1 MAKKIHTHMKTLYR
15 LLILMFLIS
24 GCTGNRYLL
33 SDKGKDKRFLLEA
46 IKEASKTGEMS
57 QKPMIIVDGIPYR
70 YDKELKNKRL
80 QLTKNDIK
88 QIDRVKKEVG
98 IKIYGDDAKEGLLLI
113 TTKSNS
119 NKDSKSVDKS
129 KVLILLEDREI
140 SKSEMDKIN
149 PNDVESVDVIKDKE
163 KVKQYTSESYD
174 GVVIIH
180 MKNKE

>member
-1 MAKKIHTHMKTLYR
+1 MKTIFR
-15 LLILMFLIS
+15 LLILAILIS

-33 SDKGKDKRFLLEA
+33 SDKGKDKRFLIDA

-57 QKPMIIVDGIPYR
+57 QKPMIVIDGIPYR

-88 QIDRVKKEVG
+88 QIDKVKKDVG
-98 IKIYGDDAKEGLLLI
+98 IKIYGDAAKEGLLLI
-113 TTKSNS
+113 TTKSNF
-119 NKDSKSVDKS
+119 NKDSKSIDKS

-140 SKSEMDKIN
+140 SKNEMDNIN
-149 PNDVESVDVIKDKE
+149 PNDIESIDVIKDKE
-163 KVKQYTSESYD
+163 KVKQYTTENYD

-180 MKNKE
+180 MKKKE